1 MSGTEYDLNDD
12 APRYVVEAL
21 AAVRDTKGKD
31 ATVDLSDL
39 AANYIAPR
47 PSNITELKKD
57 FARESAQPNDPVD
70 DHEFKEYLIY
80 NAISDVN
87 YQNNDLLPYD
97 PVILGIEN
105 DDNNFRLADDVDIS
119 KLKLHREPLLPKTV
133 PTDLFA
139 PGGKWANN
147 SRSYDPAKLGQLRES
162 MQATGW
168 SKHLPAIGDER
179 TKDAENPVIIV
190 GHRRIAVAEEL
201 GIDPV
206 IKWVDFGDGPAAE
219 AAKIALAIASN
230 TGAENISPADR
241 KKIAED
247 LYDDGTKFTMAEI
260 GKILRVSTMTVSRDL
275 SGLTSVKP
283 PPPERGG
290 RPKRKKGTPKPP
302 APTPI
307 RPNLTS
313 VSTEPEPEQPEPIE
327 PEPIPPVE
335 KPVVDLDTGE
345 DADAPQDI
353 DLWLI
358 DVAANLGHFA
368 DYLESIE
375 ATEREPLVDKRL
387 PALNKLGEQ
396 LERVFKALGLDDE
409 EAKK

>member
-1 MSGTEYDLNDD
+1 MSTPPYDLTED
-12 APRYVVEAL
+12 APRYVAEAL
-21 AAVRDTKGKD
+21 QAIRDTKGND

-39 AANYIAPR
+39 AANYIPPR
-47 PSNITELKKD
+47 PSNVTDLKKD
-57 FARESAQPNDPVD
+57 FARSLLDRPGEPVD
-70 DHEFKEYLIY
+70 DQEFKEWLIE
-80 NAISDVN
+80 NAISDIN
-87 YQNNDLLPYD
+87 YQNGNLLPYD
-97 PVILGIEN
+97 PVIIEESKTN
-105 DDNNFRLADDVDIS
+105 EYRLTEGVDIHA
-119 KLKLHREPLLPKTV
+119 LMLHREPLLPKTV

-201 GIDPV
+201 GIEPV

-247 LYDDGTKFTMAEI
+247 LYDDGTKFSMAEI

-283 PPPERGG
+283 PPPSRGG
-290 RPKRKKGTPKPP
+290 RPNRKKGTPKPP

-313 VSTEPEPEQPEPIE
+313 VSTEPELEQPEHVE

-335 KPVVDLDTGE
+335 EPVVS
-345 DADAPQDI
+345 
-353 DLWLI
+353 
-358 DVAANLGHFA
+358 HR
-368 DYLESIE
+368 
-375 ATEREPLVDKRL
+375 RELHPPVLRGTVRDSL
-387 PALNKLGEQ
+387 PSHGSY
-396 LERVFKALGLDDE
+396 R
-409 EAKK
+409 